1 MAEQFDLSSELD
13 SHAEME
19 INMLVYDMAKR
30 RKSIWK
36 SSYMEKRRSHG
47 EFTLTS
53 EFSDSRFR
61 NYFRLNRIKFNEVH
75 SIIESKIYSEGC
87 NTQIPMG
94 TKEKLAVFLG

>member
-1 MAEQFDLSSELD
+1 MAEQFDLSSESD
-13 SHAEME
+13 SDADME

-53 EFSDSRFR
+53 EFSD
-61 NYFRLNRIKFNEVH
+61 FRLNRIQFNEVH
-75 SIIESKIYSEGC
+75 SIIENTIYSEGC
-87 NTQIPMG
+87 NAQIPIG
-94 TKEKLAVFLG
+94 SREKLAVFLR